1 VNYKIDRG
9 GPRRRTGRTLGAEV
23 ERMGRARTLLVAGC
37 GVAVLLLL
45 SGCERRQRAAIVQ
58 HPQWEYQDYRRLA
71 VLPFRVTRREAAE
84 AARHAEYRLVDL
96 LSSNGGFTVLT
107 RSDLKAVLTE
117 QDLAL
122 LADVADA
129 QTMLPQR
136 MIQVAQAVVIGT
148 IADCELKAD
157 QIERRVPRYARDRQ
171 GRLIINRR
179 TGLPLVVAEDVYTE
193 VRHSARLTGNVQV
206 IDVATGRVLLS
217 HTVGPIEQEDFGR
230 GRPPRATPA
239 ELAIAAAEEIATEF
253 YRKIAPQRVEVK
265 LPGDCLLI
273 ASGYYEGEYAKLK
286 RVPVTLPEFLLVARS
301 LPSTCDRND
310 FRLAISPKDRPEYLV
325 EHAFTWSAS
334 MGSRGEAL
342 RVPVEL
348 LTGSGAEEFTA
359 KLFAAGQ
366 ERPILTR
373 DFRLERPKAD

>member
-1 VNYKIDRG
+1 
-9 GPRRRTGRTLGAEV
+9 
-23 ERMGRARTLLVAGC
+23 MGRVRRLAVTACCLAVLVLLAGC
-37 GVAVLLLL
+37 
-45 SGCERRQRAAIVQ
+45 EPRQRAAIVQ
-58 HPQWEYQDYRRLA
+58 HPQWEYQQYRRLA

-96 LSSNGGFTVLT
+96 LSSSGAFTVLT

-122 LADVADA
+122 LADLADP
-129 QTMLPQR
+129 QTALPGR
-136 MIQVAQAVVIGT
+136 MIEVAQAVVVGT
-148 IADCELKAD
+148 ITDCELKAD
-157 QIERRVPRYARDRQ
+157 QIERRVPRYARDRH
-171 GRLIINRR
+171 GRLIIDR
-179 TGLPLVVAEDVYTE
+179 TGRPLVVAEDVYTE

-206 IDVATGRVLLS
+206 LDVATGRVLLS

-230 GRPPRATPA
+230 GRPPRSTPA
-239 ELAIAAAEEIATEF
+239 ELAVAAAEEIATEF

-273 ASGYYEGEYAKLK
+273 ASGYYEGEYARLK
-286 RVPVTLPEFLLVARS
+286 RVPVTLPEFLLVARN
-301 LPSTCDRND
+301 LPSSCDRNE

-334 MGSRGEAL
+334 MGSRGEAV

-348 LTGSGAEEFTA
+348 LTASGAEEFTA
-359 KLFAAGQ
+359 KLFAVGQ